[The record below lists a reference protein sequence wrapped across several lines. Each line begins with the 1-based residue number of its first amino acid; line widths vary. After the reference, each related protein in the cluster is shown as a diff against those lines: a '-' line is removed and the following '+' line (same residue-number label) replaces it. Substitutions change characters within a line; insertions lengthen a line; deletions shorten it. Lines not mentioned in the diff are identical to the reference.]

1 MPTWTWC
8 VIKSGNLDVVERVPT
23 WANGY
28 DHVHVAPRG
37 NSVLGKYVSFELAD
51 LYALVG
57 LSVELKTTLIEWVQI
72 KYRRVRRHVVPHG
85 NFVTGEHVSFGLAN
99 LAAHVNLGV
108 EHSGRR
114 GIVEV
119 APSQWVGL
127 GVRGTSA
134 GRGGSHITSFGHGG
148 HVLGALPDLRR
159 AGGVHS
165 GAGVSPAQS
174 TGVGGSAPGFGEELD
189 AGVGVE
195 VANASGLVAEVAR
208 WRVPASDPGVPIK
221 VLGEFSRSLNNLL
234 HRERG

>member
-1 MPTWTWC
+1 MLRRAAAACRVWLKYVKKINELNAVKSMTAWTDW
-8 VIKSGNLDVVERVPT
+8 R
-23 WANGY
+23 ARRQ
-28 DHVHVAPRG
+28 VAP
-37 NSVLGKYVSFELAD
+37 
-51 LYALVG
+51 
-57 LSVELKTTLIEWVQI
+57 Q
-72 KYRRVRRHVVPHG
+72 G
-85 NFVTGEHVSFGLAN
+85 NFVTGEHVSFELGN

-108 EHSGRR
+108 EHSGKR

-134 GRGGSHITSFGHGG
+134 GRGGSHITCFGHGG
-148 HVLGALPDLRR
+148 HVLGALPDLRW

-174 TGVGGSAPGFGEELD
+174 TGVEGSALGFGEEFD

-208 WRVPASDPGVPIK
+208 WRVPASDPGVPVK
-221 VLGEFSRSLNNLL
+221 VLGEFSRRLNNLL